1 MSQFSKYISTILHP
15 ILLPTIA
22 TLIFFI
28 VAPYAYPL
36 RQIYIVSGFVF
47 LGSYIFPLLLLILFK
62 NLKIISHFE
71 IHNLKER
78 KIPVLSF
85 LIISFLIGKTLFNL
99 PQLKIL
105 SILFLGCFLALSIIY
120 LLLYLNFKT
129 SLHLVGIS
137 GFTTFMVLL
146 SLNYNLN
153 LIYLIASLLFLNGLL
168 ATARLI
174 LKAHS
179 PIELLIGFIL
189 GIGSISL
196 TSYLIL

>member
-1 MSQFSKYISTILHP
+1 
-15 ILLPTIA
+15 
-22 TLIFFI
+22 
-28 VAPYAYPL
+28 
-36 RQIYIVSGFVF
+36 
-47 LGSYIFPLLLLILFK
+47 
-62 NLKIISHFE
+62 
-71 IHNLKER
+71 
-78 KIPVLSF
+78 
-85 LIISFLIGKTLFNL
+85 
-99 PQLKIL
+99 
-105 SILFLGCFLALSIIY
+105 